1 MPEDPGGF
9 LSIIKALEDGLEKFV
24 DDPCLGGI
32 ERRHQARANG
42 SENFSPAMLPRLWKG
57 SICPYST
64 PEFRAEFF
72 WGFFSVAT
80 WFMLDRFAHL
90 ILENPSLVSDENA
103 RYLQLESLIDWYTT
117 PHEER
122 EYNMVPAG
130 GLLLDIMHEMK
141 SKESE
146 SGQEANQESSE
157 EDSQEAPEVPE
168 GLQGG
173 AQEAPGF
180 RLGSRM
186 EPIKKVGPEL
196 VRCVLNVVDRG
207 LIGGAGSGKPGDM
220 CVEQAVAYAMGEM
233 QDTTMYDSVRG
244 WSR

>member
-9 LSIIKALEDGLEKFV
+9 LSIIRAIEDGLDKFEKFV
-24 DDPCLGGI
+24 DDPGI
-32 ERRHQARANG
+32 RRVESRHQARVNG
-42 SENFSPAMLPRLWKG
+42 SDNFTPSMLPKLWSG
-57 SICPYST
+57 GLCPYST

-173 AQEAPGF
+173 AQE
-180 RLGSRM
+180 
-186 EPIKKVGPEL
+186 
-196 VRCVLNVVDRG
+196 
-207 LIGGAGSGKPGDM
+207 GSGVPAG
-220 CVEQAVAYAMGEM
+220 EQDGADKE
-233 QDTTMYDSVRG
+233 
-244 WSR
+244 SRS